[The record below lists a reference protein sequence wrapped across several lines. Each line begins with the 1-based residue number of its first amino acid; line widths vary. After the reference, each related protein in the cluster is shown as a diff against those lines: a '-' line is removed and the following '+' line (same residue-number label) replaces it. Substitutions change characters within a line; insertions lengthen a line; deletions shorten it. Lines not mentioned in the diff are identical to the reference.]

1 MRFLTNKIEENTS
14 DTIISFIYEDTRV
27 KSDVFD
33 YLNNLSSGELAK
45 QIYEYKT
52 IKGSLGEI
60 FKYSISK
67 NKKAIIVGLGKK
79 EKLTRQ
85 KLSQAIASA
94 ARCAKTIVGNKSLA
108 VEIIQILQKV
118 NLLKLHFVR

>member
-33 YLNNLSSGELAK
+33 YLNNLSNGELAK

-60 FKYSISK
+60 FKYSVSK
-67 NKKAIIVGLGKK
+67 DLIHADLQ
-79 EKLTRQ
+79 EKMQ
-85 KLSQAIASA
+85 EYSKDLS
-94 ARCAKTIVGNKSLA
+94 L
-108 VEIIQILQKV
+108 EI
-118 NLLKLHFVR
+118 HFLNSYI